1 MATTMQRPTP
11 PSEGYLKLVRAFPPR
26 MIRNDEELDQAIA
39 VVDDLLDRPEISSD
53 EREYLAVLG
62 LLIEEYERTH
72 VELPEVTSVDL
83 LRHLMEENGLTQSD
97 LAPLFGGNRSIVSEV
112 LNGKRRLA
120 LSHVQRLAD
129 YFGLPA
135 DLFIDRQ
142 RVD

>member
-1 MATTMQRPTP
+1 
-11 PSEGYLKLVRAFPPR
+11 

-135 DLFIDRQ
+135 DLFIDREH
-142 RVD
+142 